1 MNFHAKVAFASLALL
16 LASLVPATAYASR
29 NGGTAHTRSQNY
41 HDRTPHVHSHHAHS
55 HHS

>member
-1 MNFHAKVAFASLALL
+1 MKFHAKVAFASLALL
-16 LASLVPATAYASR
+16 LASLAPATAYASR
-29 NGGTAHTRSQNY
+29 SGGTAHTRSQSY